1 MRREDREHCI
11 AGISFIAVV
20 IAVLGAFL
28 LLGCRVKSKHSYSID
43 AQRTETVVSDAARAE
58 TAVQK
63 TNVQRSTTSTA
74 AAAVESWLSG
84 SVDIELITKQYE
96 RDGLGSYLAA
106 ESILKRKEHNELV
119 HRSELTMSIV
129 DSLLHVRIDSALSAG
144 RTRMQLSAQS
154 QLKSKES
161 TSRRASGFP
170 FDFLLSCFIT
180 IFLLSLFARLSRGFL
195 INIYNKLCAKKKM

>member
-1 MRREDREHCI
+1 MKRTRCNRPAICY
-11 AGISFIAVV
+11 FV
-20 IAVLGAFL
+20 AVLIAMSAAL
-28 LLGCRVKSKHSYSID
+28 LQIGCRVKSKHSYSID

-129 DSLLHVRIDSALSAG
+129 DSLLHVRIDSALSAE

-154 QLKSKES
+154 QIKSKES

-180 IFLLSLFARLSRGFL
+180 IFLFSLALRLSRGFL